1 MLSFLFK
8 RFAGRH
14 YKKFLE
20 KARPTVARINELE
33 QAYQALT
40 EEQLRAKT
48 DEFRARLKAGETLDQ
63 ILPEAFATVKNAA
76 RRLLGRTI
84 IVCDH
89 ELTWDMV
96 HFDVQLIGG
105 LAIHQGKIAE
115 MATGEGKT
123 LVSTLPLYLNALT
136 SRNTQLVTVND
147 YLARR
152 DSEWMGHLYNFLGVS
167 VGCIQQQM
175 APDVRRE
182 MYGRDIT
189 YGTASEFGFDYL
201 RDNGMA
207 TRKEDQV
214 QRDHWYCIVDEID
227 SILVDEA
234 RTPLIISGP
243 APVEREQPFTRIKPP
258 VERLVSDQTRLC
270 NRIASAAK
278 EILEKSDAT
287 EDDQLLAAR
296 KMLQVKMGH
305 PKNKLLLRLME
316 TPEWRKLLD
325 KTETEM
331 NSDLNKDELYRLK
344 EDLFYVIDERQHQAD
359 LTEIGRKALRPD
371 NPDAFVL
378 PDLATEFSDL
388 DKDANYTPEQREE
401 KKLASQARYTEVSE
415 DIHAISQLLR
425 AYSLYEKDVEYVVQE
440 GKVMIV
446 DENTGRVMP
455 GRRWSDGLHQAV
467 EAKENVMIERET
479 RTYATITIQNYF
491 RMYEKLAGMTGTAET
506 EATEFND
513 IYRLTVQVIPTN
525 QPCIRID
532 KNDSIFKTRRDK
544 FNAVVREIEA
554 ANQRGQP
561 VLVGTVSVESS
572 EVLSRMLK
580 RAGVIHTVLN
590 AKFHQQESEIVSRAG
605 QRGAVTIATN
615 MAGRGTDIKLGEGV
629 RELGGLYVV
638 GTERHESRRIDRQLR
653 GRCSRQGDP
662 GLTKF
667 FLSLEDD
674 LMRLFLQGNLAS
686 RLMEGSMKEGEELEH
701 PWLNRSIE
709 SAQKKVE
716 QQNYSIRKR
725 LLQYDDVL
733 NQQREVVYGIR
744 NAAIHA
750 DRPKA
755 IIFEQVQEEIL
766 TRLEAAGYGEKTG
779 AVPSAVESL
788 VGWVNSHFPIS
799 LRVDELVGSDID
811 ALAALILERIQK
823 AYAVKEA
830 AEIPDALGSLER
842 YVVINAIDHHW
853 QEHLTE
859 MEDLRKSIGL
869 RSYGQKDPLVEYK
882 SEAYRF
888 FEELMNNVR
897 LQICTGLFRSASNL
911 ESFENMLA
919 LLSRTARAVGP
930 TDAPAPAAAPRVETS
945 TTVTGGGSTASSAPE
960 IQLPKVTI
968 RRDTPKVGRND
979 PCPCGRARSTSSATG
994 RESEDVWARCGS
1006 ELARDSCQ
1014 PGASRE
1020 QARSHIGS
1028 RRAAGSVDEPALP
1041 PVA

>member
-1 MLSFLFK
+1 MLSFLLK
-8 RFAGRH
+8 RFSGRH

-20 KARPTVARINELE
+20 KARPVVARINELE
-33 QAYQALT
+33 KSYQSLT
-40 EEQLRAKT
+40 DEQLRAKT
-48 DEFRARLKAGETLDQ
+48 EEFRARIAAASDKNAALEAV
-63 ILPEAFATVKNAA
+63 LPEAFAAVKNAA
-76 RRLLGRTI
+76 RRLVGQKIL
-84 IVCDH
+84 VCEH

-105 LAIHQGKIAE
+105 MAIHQGRIAE

-123 LVSTLPLYLNALT
+123 LVSTLPLYLNALAG
-136 SRNTQLVTVND
+136 RNTQLVTVND

-152 DSEWMGHLYNFLGVS
+152 DSEWMGHVYKFLGMT

-182 MYGRDIT
+182 MYGCDIT
-189 YGTASEFGFDYL
+189 YGTASEYGFDYL

-214 QRDHWYCIVDEID
+214 QRDYWFCIVDEID

-243 APVEREQPFTRIKPP
+243 APIEREQPFTKLKPP
-258 VERLVSDQTRLC
+258 VEQLVNDQIRLC
-270 NRIASAAK
+270 NKIITEAK
-278 EILEKSDAT
+278 ELLEKTGAT
-287 EDDQLLAAR
+287 PDDKSLAAH

-305 PKNKLLLRLME
+305 PKNKQLLRLME
-316 TPEWRKLLD
+316 TGEWRKLLD
-325 KTETEM
+325 KTETDL
-331 NSDLNKDELYRLK
+331 NSDLNKEELYKIK
-344 EDLFYVIDERQHQAD
+344 EELLFVIDERQHQAD
-359 LTEIGRKALRPD
+359 LTEIGRTKLRPN

-388 DKDANYTPEQREE
+388 DKDNSMPPEKREE
-401 KKLASQARYTEVSE
+401 RKLASQQHYADVSE
-415 DIHAISQLLR
+415 EIHAISQLLR
-425 AYSLYEKDVEYVVQE
+425 AYSLYERDVEYVVSPE

-467 EAKENVMIERET
+467 EAKENVTIERET

-506 EATEFND
+506 EATEFSD
-513 IYRLTVQVIPTN
+513 IYRLAVQVVPTN
-525 QPCIRID
+525 KPCIRVD

-544 FNAVVREIEA
+544 YTAVVKEIED
-554 ANQRGQP
+554 ANKRGQP

-572 EVLSRMLK
+572 ELLSRML
-580 RAGVIHTVLN
+580 RRTGIIHTVLN
-590 AKFHQQESEIVSRAG
+590 AKFHEQEADIVARAG

-629 RELGGLYVV
+629 RDLGGLYVI
-638 GTERHESRRIDRQLR
+638 GTERHESRRVDRQLR

-662 GLTKF
+662 GRTKF
-667 FLSLEDD
+667 YLSLEDT
-674 LMRLFLQGNLAS
+674 LMRLFLQGNIAS
-686 RLMEGSMKEGEELEH
+686 KLMEGSMQEGEELEH

-709 SAQKKVE
+709 TAQKRVE
-716 QQNYSIRKR
+716 QQHYSTRKR

-744 NAAIHA
+744 NGAIHA
-750 DRPKA
+750 DRPKD
-755 IIFEQVQEEIL
+755 IIFEQISEEL
-766 TRLEAAGYGEKTG
+766 TTRLEVAGFDQKGGTTQTTL
-779 AVPSAVESL
+779 ESL
-788 VGWVNSHFPIS
+788 VGWLNSHFPIS
-799 LRVDELVGSDID
+799 VRVEDLTGRETAPVVAKLM
-811 ALAALILERIQK
+811 ERIKQ
-823 AYAVKEA
+823 AYAVKESV
-830 AEIPDALGSLER
+830 EIPEALGSLER

-859 MEDLRKSIGL
+859 MEELRRSIGL

-882 SEAYRF
+882 GEAYKY

-919 LLSRTARAVGP
+919 LLSRTAHAVGP
-930 TDAPAPAAAPRVETS
+930 ADLPAPAPEAASPQITTHVTSSGGHGGLPVE
-945 TTVTGGGSTASSAPE
+945 AQPQPAAEQE
-960 IQLPKVTI
+960 IQLPKITI
-968 RRDTPKVGRND
+968 RREAPKVGRNE
-979 PCPCGRARSTSSATG
+979 PCPCGSG
-994 RESEDVWARCGS
+994 KKFKNCH
-1006 ELARDSCQ
+1006 
-1014 PGASRE
+1014 GA
-1020 QARSHIGS
+1020 
-1028 RRAAGSVDEPALP
+1028 
-1041 PVA
+1041 

>member
-1 MLSFLFK
+1 MLSFLLK
-8 RFAGRH
+8 RFSGRH

-33 QAYQALT
+33 KSYQSLT
-40 EEQLRAKT
+40 DEQLQAKT
-48 DEFRARLKAGETLDQ
+48 AEFRARIAAASDKRAALDE

-76 RRLLGRTI
+76 RRLVGRTI
-84 IVCDH
+84 VVCEH

-105 LAIHQGKIAE
+105 LAIHQGRIAE

-123 LVSTLPLYLNALT
+123 LVSTLPLYLNSLT
-136 SRNTQLVTVND
+136 GRNTQLVTVND

-152 DSEWMGHLYNFLGVS
+152 DSEWMGHLYRFLGVT

-175 APDVRRE
+175 ASDVRRE

-214 QRDHWYCIVDEID
+214 QRDYWFCIVDEID

-243 APVEREQPFTRIKPP
+243 APIEREQPFTRLKPP
-258 VERLVSDQTRLC
+258 VEQLVNDQIRLC
-270 NRIASAAK
+270 NKIVTEAK
-278 EILEKSDAT
+278 DLLEKPGAT
-287 EDDQLLAAR
+287 ADDKALAAH

-305 PKNKLLLRLME
+305 PKNKQLLRLME
-316 TPEWRKLLD
+316 NGEWRKRLD
-325 KTETEM
+325 KTETDL
-331 NSDLNKDELYRLK
+331 NSDLNKEELYKLK
-344 EDLFYVIDERQHQAD
+344 EELYFVIDERQHQAD
-359 LTEIGRKALRPD
+359 LTEIGRTRLRPD

-388 DKDANYTPEQREE
+388 EKDTSVSPEKREE
-401 KKLASQARYTEVSE
+401 RKLVSQQRYADISE
-415 DIHAISQLLR
+415 EIHAISQLLR
-425 AYSLYEKDVEYVVQE
+425 AYSLYERDVEYVVSPD
-440 GKVMIV
+440 GKVLIV

-467 EAKENVMIERET
+467 EAKENVSIERET

-506 EATEFND
+506 EATEFHD
-513 IYRLTVQVIPTN
+513 IYRLSVQVIPTN
-525 QPCIRID
+525 KPCIRVER
-532 KNDSIFKTRRDK
+532 NDSIFKTRRDK
-544 FNAVVREIEA
+544 YNAVVKEIEE
-554 ANQRGQP
+554 ANKRGQP

-590 AKFHQQESEIVSRAG
+590 AKFHQQEADIVARAG

-629 RELGGLYVV
+629 RELGGLYVI

-667 FLSLEDD
+667 YLSLEDQ

-686 RLMEGSMKEGEELEH
+686 KLMEGSMKEGEELEH

-750 DRPKA
+750 DRPKD
-755 IIFEQVQEEIL
+755 IIFEQIEEEL
-766 TRLEAAGYGEKTG
+766 HNRLEVAGFGEKAGPTQTALEG
-779 AVPSAVESL
+779 V
-788 VGWVNSHFPIS
+788 VGWLNSHFPIS
-799 LRVDELVGSDID
+799 IRTEELSGNNAD
-811 ALAALILERIQK
+811 ALVAKLLERIKQ
-823 AYAVKEA
+823 AYAVKESV
-830 AEIPDALGSLER
+830 EIPEALGSLER

-859 MEDLRKSIGL
+859 MEELRRSIGL

-882 SEAYRF
+882 GEAYKY

-919 LLSRTARAVGP
+919 LLSRTAQAVGP
-930 TDAPAPAAAPRVETS
+930 SDAPAAAPQVTA
-945 TTVTGGGSTASSAPE
+945 TVSGSAPVGAPEAAPEKE
-960 IQLPKVTI
+960 IVLPKVTI
-968 RRDTPKVGRND
+968 RRETPKVGRND
-979 PCPCGRARSTSSATG
+979 PCPCGSG
-994 RESEDVWARCGS
+994 KKFKNCH
-1006 ELARDSCQ
+1006 
-1014 PGASRE
+1014 GA
-1020 QARSHIGS
+1020 
-1028 RRAAGSVDEPALP
+1028 
-1041 PVA
+1041 

>member
-33 QAYQALT
+33 LT
-40 EEQLRAKT
+40 YRPLSDEQLRAKT

-63 ILPEAFATVKNAA
+63 ILPEAFATVKSAA
-76 RRLLGRTI
+76 RRLVGRTI
-84 IVCDH
+84 VVCDH

-123 LVSTLPLYLNALT
+123 LVSTLPLYLNSLNG
-136 SRNTQLVTVND
+136 RNTQLVTVND

-175 APDVRRE
+175 APDLRRE

-207 TRKEDQV
+207 TRKEDPV

-243 APVEREQPFTRIKPP
+243 APIEREQPFTRIKPP
-258 VERLVSDQTRLC
+258 VDALVSDQTRLC
-270 NRIASAAK
+270 NRIVSEAK
-278 EILEKSDAT
+278 GLLEKPAAS
-287 EDDQLLAAR
+287 EDDKLLASR

-325 KTETEM
+325 TTETEM
-331 NSDLNKDELYRLK
+331 NSDLNKEEVYRLK
-344 EDLFYVIDERQHQAD
+344 EELFFVIDERQHQAD
-359 LTEIGRKALRPD
+359 LTEIGRKTLRPD

-388 DKDANYTPEQREE
+388 DKDPAFSPEQREA
-401 KKLASQARYTEVSE
+401 KKLTSQTRYAEVSE

-467 EAKENVMIERET
+467 EAKEGVMIERET

-513 IYRLTVQVIPTN
+513 IYRLSVQVIPTN
-525 QPCIRID
+525 QPCIRVD
-532 KNDSIFKTRRDK
+532 RNDSIFKTRRDK

-554 ANQRGQP
+554 ASKRGQP

-629 RELGGLYVV
+629 REAGGLYVV

-755 IIFEQVQEEIL
+755 IIFEQIEEEL
-766 TRLEAAGYGEKTG
+766 LLRLEAAGYGEKGG

-788 VGWVNSHFPIS
+788 VGWANAHFPIS
-799 LRVDELVGSDID
+799 LRVDELAGGDAA
-811 ALAALILERIQK
+811 ALAALLLARIHQ
-823 AYAVKEA
+823 AYAVKES
-830 AEIPDALGSLER
+830 AEVPEALGSLER

-911 ESFENMLA
+911 ASFENMLA

-930 TDAPAPAAAPRVETS
+930 TDAPAPAAAPRLETS
-945 TTVTGGGSTASSAPE
+945 TTVTGGGATSAPAPE
-960 IQLPKVTI
+960 IQLPRVTI

-979 PCPCGRARSTSSATG
+979 PCPCGSG
-994 RESEDVWARCGS
+994 KKFKQCH
-1006 ELARDSCQ
+1006 
-1014 PGASRE
+1014 GA
-1020 QARSHIGS
+1020 
-1028 RRAAGSVDEPALP
+1028 
-1041 PVA
+1041 

>member
-1 MLSFLFK
+1 MFSFLFK

-20 KARPTVARINELE
+20 KCRPVVARINELE
-33 QAYQALT
+33 QSYQALT
-40 EEQLRAKT
+40 DEQLRAKT
-48 DEFRARLKAGETLDQ
+48 DEFRERIATAEDKNAALEA
-63 ILPEAFATVKNAA
+63 ILPEAFAAVKNAA
-76 RRLLGRTI
+76 RRLQGRTI
-84 IVCDH
+84 SVCDH

-105 LAIHQGKIAE
+105 MAIHEGRIAE

-136 SRNTQLVTVND
+136 KRNTQLVTVND

-152 DSEWMGHLYNFLGVS
+152 DSEWMGHLYNFLGVT

-175 APDVRRE
+175 PSDIRRE

-214 QRDHWYCIVDEID
+214 QRDYWYCIVDEID

-243 APVEREQPFTRIKPP
+243 APIEREQPFTRLRPA
-258 VERLVSDQTRLC
+258 VDRLVSEQTRHC
-270 NRIASAAK
+270 NKLIGEAK
-278 EILEKSDAT
+278 EVLDKVDASSDERQEAI
-287 EDDQLLAAR
+287 R
-296 KMLQVKMGH
+296 KMLQVKLGH
-305 PKNKLLLRLME
+305 PKNKLLLRLQE
-316 TPEWRKLLD
+316 NPEWRKSLD
-325 KTETEM
+325 KFETEM
-331 NSDLNKDELYRLK
+331 SSDFNKAEFYKIK
-344 EDLFYVIDERQHQAD
+344 EELFYGIDERQQQAD
-359 LTEIGRKALRPD
+359 LTEIGRKKLRPD

-378 PDLATEFSDL
+378 PDLATEYSDL
-388 DKDANYTPEQREE
+388 DREGAGTPEEREAKKNSAQQRF
-401 KKLASQARYTEVSE
+401 AEVSE
-415 DIHAISQLLR
+415 EIHAISQLLR
-425 AYSLYEKDVEYVVQE
+425 AYSLYERDVEYVVQE

-455 GRRWSDGLHQAV
+455 GRRWSDGLHQAI
-467 EAKENVMIERET
+467 EAKEGVTIERET

-506 EATEFND
+506 EAAEFQD
-513 IYRLTVQVIPTN
+513 IYKLAVQVIPTN
-525 QPCIRID
+525 KPCIRVD
-532 KNDSIFKTRRDK
+532 NNDSIFKTRRDK
-544 FNAVVREIEA
+544 FNAVVREIESA
-554 ANQRGQP
+554 HKRGQP

-580 RAGVIHTVLN
+580 RAGIIHTVLN

-605 QRGAVTIATN
+605 QSGAVTIATN
-615 MAGRGTDIKLGEGV
+615 MAGRGTDIKLGPGV
-629 RELGGLYVV
+629 REEGGLYVL

-662 GLTKF
+662 GMTKF
-667 FLSLEDD
+667 FLSLEDN

-686 RLMEGSMKEGEELEH
+686 RLMEGSMRDGEELEH
-701 PWLNRSIE
+701 SLLNRSIE

-733 NQQREVVYGIR
+733 NQQREVIYGIR

-750 DRPKA
+750 TRPKD
-755 IIFEQVQEEIL
+755 IIFEQVEEEL
-766 TRLEAAGYGEKTG
+766 FSRLELAGYDGKRPAGKTE
-779 AVPSAVESL
+779 VDHF
-788 VGWVNSHFPIS
+788 VGWVNMHFPIS
-799 LRVDELVGSDID
+799 LKAAELESGDTE
-811 ALAALILERIQK
+811 ALANHVLDRIRK
-823 AYAVKEA
+823 AYAVKESV
-830 AEIPDALGSLER
+830 EVPTALASLER
-842 YVVINAIDHHW
+842 YVIINAIDHHW

-859 MEDLRKSIGL
+859 MEELRRSIGL

-882 SEAYRF
+882 SEAYTY

-919 LLSRTARAVGP
+919 ILGRTVKAVGP
-930 TDAPAPAAAPRVETS
+930 ADEPAALPAGRPGPATAAPGEDT
-945 TTVTGGGSTASSAPE
+945 E
-960 IQLPKVTI
+960 IQLPKVI
-968 RRDTPKVGRND
+968 VRRDTPKVGRND
-979 PCPCGRARSTSSATG
+979 PCPCGSG
-994 RESEDVWARCGS
+994 KKFKHCHG
-1006 ELARDSCQ
+1006 Q
-1014 PGASRE
+1014 
-1020 QARSHIGS
+1020 
-1028 RRAAGSVDEPALP
+1028 
-1041 PVA
+1041 

>member
-1 MLSFLFK
+1 MFSFLFK

-20 KARPTVARINELE
+20 KARPTVARITELE
-33 QAYQALT
+33 QSYQSLT
-40 EEQLRAKT
+40 DEQLRAKT

-76 RRLLGRTI
+76 RRLVGRKI
-84 IVCDH
+84 LVCDH

-105 LAIHQGKIAE
+105 MAIHQGKIAE

-123 LVSTLPLYLNALT
+123 LVSTLPLYLNSLNG
-136 SRNTQLVTVND
+136 RNTQLVTVND

-243 APVEREQPFTRIKPP
+243 APIEREQPFTRIKPP
-258 VERLVSDQTRLC
+258 VDRLVNDQTRLC
-270 NRIASAAK
+270 NRIVSEAR
-278 EILEKSDAT
+278 EILEKPGAT
-287 EDDQLLAAR
+287 ADDKLVASR
-296 KMLQVKMGH
+296 KLLQVKMGH

-331 NSDLNKDELYRLK
+331 NSDLNKDEVYRLK

-371 NPDAFVL
+371 NPDAFML

-388 DKDANYTPEQREE
+388 EKDPAFTPEQREE
-401 KKLASQARYTEVSE
+401 KKLASQNRYAEVSE

-425 AYSLYEKDVEYVVQE
+425 AYSLYERDVEYVVQE

-467 EAKENVMIERET
+467 EAKEGVAIERET

-513 IYRLTVQVIPTN
+513 IYRLSVQVIPTN
-525 QPCIRID
+525 QPCIRVD
-532 KNDSIFKTRRDK
+532 RNDSIFKTRRDK

-554 ANQRGQP
+554 ASKRGQP

-572 EVLSRMLK
+572 EVLSRLLK

-629 RELGGLYVV
+629 RELGGLFVV

-662 GLTKF
+662 GQTKF
-667 FLSLEDD
+667 LLSLEDD

-755 IIFEQVQEEIL
+755 IIFEQIEEEIL
-766 TRLEAAGYGEKTG
+766 VRLEGAGFGGKGG
-779 AVPSAVESL
+779 AVPSSVESL
-788 VGWVNSHFPIS
+788 VGWVNAHFPVS
-799 LRVDELVGSDID
+799 LRVDELSGSDLT
-811 ALAALILERIQK
+811 ALTALIVGRIQQ
-823 AYAVKEA
+823 AYAIKEA
-830 AEIPDALGSLER
+830 SEVPEALGSLER

-930 TDAPAPAAAPRVETS
+930 TDAPAPVAAPQLETS
-945 TTVTGGGSTASSAPE
+945 TTVTGGGATAAAPQE
-960 IQLPKVTI
+960 IQLPKITV
-968 RRDTPKVGRND
+968 RRDAPKVGRND
-979 PCPCGRARSTSSATG
+979 PCPCGSG
-994 RESEDVWARCGS
+994 KKYKQCH
-1006 ELARDSCQ
+1006 
-1014 PGASRE
+1014 GA
-1020 QARSHIGS
+1020 
-1028 RRAAGSVDEPALP
+1028 
-1041 PVA
+1041 